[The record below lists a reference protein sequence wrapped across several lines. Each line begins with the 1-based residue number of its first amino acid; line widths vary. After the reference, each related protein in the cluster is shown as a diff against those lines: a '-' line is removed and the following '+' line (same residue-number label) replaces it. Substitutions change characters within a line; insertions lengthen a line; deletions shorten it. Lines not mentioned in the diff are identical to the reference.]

1 MDVRTTMLYAH
12 VLNRGGHGVRIPIDD
27 LVGEG
32 QSAYPELS
40 GS

>member
-12 VLNRGGHGVRIPIDD
+12 VLNRGGHGVRSPIDD